1 MKFKRILSALLT
13 LTLLLSC
20 ICIFASAESESYT
33 GVYKGYNYYCSGNV
47 TKSSCSVYMSY
58 SDTSASI
65 MTRSTYTYKIT
76 GNTVKTGVVRTTEKH
91 IIHETPRPT
100 DLVEFCSLTPEFF
113 ISGNSILRFHLGV

>member
-20 ICIFASAESESYT
+20 ICIFTSAESESYT
-33 GVYKGYNYYCSGNV
+33 GVYNGYNYYCSGNV
-47 TKSSCSVYMSY
+47 TKTSCSVYMSY
-58 SDTSASI
+58 ADTSTSI
-65 MTRSTYTYKIT
+65 MTRSIYTYKIT

-91 IIHETPRPT
+91 IIHETPLPT